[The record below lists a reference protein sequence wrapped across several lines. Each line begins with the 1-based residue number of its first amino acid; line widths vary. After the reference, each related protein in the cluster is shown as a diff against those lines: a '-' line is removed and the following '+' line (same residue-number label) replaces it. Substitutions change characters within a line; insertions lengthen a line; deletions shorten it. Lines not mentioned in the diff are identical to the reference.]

1 MKRPRDHAAPSGV
14 EPVPHVKVHLQTA
27 NRNRRGF
34 IGGSD
39 ARIVM
44 GNDEGALIGLWREKR
59 GEAEPEDLSGN
70 LIVQLGLATEPLNRR
85 WYGCNSDHVVKEV
98 QRRIG
103 RPVQRPEKSLIA
115 RGDDESALLRLWI
128 EKTLRGYFRFRCRGF
143 RSRRPSPPPFSSMNM
158 IPARSKADRIASTAP
173 GETSRR
179 SFSKSTTVERPRS
192 AARASCD
199 CVISSSPRAARHWAG

>member
-1 MKRPRDHAAPSGV
+1 MSTTEWNRD
-14 EPVPHVKVHLQTA
+14 
-27 NRNRRGF
+27 RRYF

-39 ARIVM
+39 ARTL
-44 GNDEGALIGLWREKR
+44 DDQTALLRLWREKR
-59 GEAEPEDLSGN
+59 NEVEPEDLSGK
-70 LIVQLGLATEPLNRR
+70 LIVQLGLVTVLNRI
-85 WYGCNSDHVVKEV
+85 WYERNSDQPVKDV

-103 RPVQRPEKSLIA
+103 RPVQWPEKPLIA
-115 RGDDESALLRLWI
+115 MVDDESALLRLWMK
-128 EKTLRGYFRFRCRGF
+128 KTRRGYFRFRCRGF
-143 RSRRPSPPPFSSMNM
+143 RSRRPSPPPFSSMNT

-199 CVISSSPRAARHWAG
+199 CVISSSPRAARHWAGVIGSTFFVDTQSSISYQ